1 MPDRETRGGAAPL
14 SLMPAPH
21 LGVGMSTV
29 RMTWLVSLSLL
40 PAAAWG
46 VFLFGSPALIV
57 LAFSIGAAAA
67 AELAAT
73 LPFGRF
79 TLRDGSAVL
88 TGCIVGLL
96 MPPGVPAWVPAAA
109 SAFGILVVKQT
120 FGGLGRNWMNPAM
133 GGVVFALLSWPGLLS
148 QWIAPRGGAGEAAA
162 LPPLEALRAALSSPG
177 STGGTPLAILARAG
191 YPFSDLDAQVLG
203 WINAHLL
210 APLGT
215 ALQPGTFDVL
225 AGHVAGGIGTVSAPL
240 LMLGA
245 WFLLSRGIVRW
256 HLPVLYVGTFGVL
269 TAVFGGL
276 GTGQGLLA
284 GGPGFHLL
292 SGSIVLGAFFAAPD
306 PVTSPLTDRGRCIF
320 GIGLGGLTF
329 LLRFFGSLGDGVAA
343 SIVLGNCAA
352 PLLDR
357 WTSRRIIGDAHGRA
371 V

>member
-1 MPDRETRGGAAPL
+1 MPDTGVRGSPAPF

-21 LGVGMSTV
+21 IGVGMSTA
-29 RMTWLVSLSLL
+29 RMTWLVTLCLL

-46 VFLFGSPALIV
+46 VFLFGSPALVV
-57 LAFSIGAAAA
+57 LAFSIGSAAI

-96 MPPGVPAWVPAAA
+96 MPPGVPAYVPAAA
-109 SAFGILVVKQT
+109 SAFGILVIKQS

-133 GGVVFALLSWPGLLS
+133 GGVVFALLSWPGLMS
-148 QWIAPRGGAGEAAA
+148 QWIAPRGSVSDAPG
-162 LPPLEALRAALSSPG
+162 LPPLDALRAALGSPG
-177 STGGTPLAILARAG
+177 AAGGTPLAVLSRAG
-191 YPFSDLDAQVLG
+191 YPFSGMDSQVLG
-203 WINAHLL
+203 WLNSHVL

-225 AGHVAGGIGTVSAPL
+225 VGRVSGSIGTVSAPL
-240 LMLGA
+240 LVLGA
-245 WFLLSRGIVRW
+245 WFLLSRGIIRW
-256 HLPVLYVGTFGVL
+256 QLPVFYAGTFGVL

-276 GTGQGLLA
+276 ATGQGWLA

-292 SGSIVLGAFFAAPD
+292 SGSLVLGAFFAAPD

-320 GIGLGGLTF
+320 GIGLGALTF
-329 LLRFFGSLGDGVAA
+329 FLRFFGSLGDGVAA

-357 WTSRRIIGDAHGRA
+357 WTSRRVVGGTRRRA
-371 V
+371 A